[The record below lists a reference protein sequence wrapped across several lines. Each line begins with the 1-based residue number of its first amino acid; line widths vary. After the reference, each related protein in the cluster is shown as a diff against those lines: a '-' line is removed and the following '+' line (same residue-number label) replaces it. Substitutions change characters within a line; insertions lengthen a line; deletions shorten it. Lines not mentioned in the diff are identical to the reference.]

1 LEALLKK
8 IEEFVHTAR
17 NSKSEINSLRV
28 EHDITD
34 TLVIVKNAEIK

>member
-1 LEALLKK
+1 LLKI
-8 IEEFVHTAR
+8 IEEFVHIVM